1 MSNEY
6 RDIDKEQLIKLAE
19 NYVDECLSNQK
30 EAPTAKGAVV
40 FKERN
45 LPTIKYFVMQWLKKQ
60 DFSFYT
66 RQYFYDALKDE
77 MHPLSD
83 TLKKIREYF
92 DSVAEDIVANE
103 GKGIFYAKNR
113 LGMTDKVD
121 SRTDNTNK
129 ITVQYVSATPGAS
142 HESEE
147 NKAGV

>member
-1 MSNEY
+1 
-6 RDIDKEQLIKLAE
+6 
-19 NYVDECLSNQK
+19 
-30 EAPTAKGAVV
+30 
-40 FKERN
+40 
-45 LPTIKYFVMQWLKKQ
+45 
-60 DFSFYT
+60 
-66 RQYFYDALKDE
+66 

-129 ITVQYVSATPGAS
+129 ITVEYVSAAPGTS

>member
-1 MSNEY
+1 MPNDY
-6 RDIDKEQLIKLAE
+6 RDIDINKLIELAE
-19 NYVDECLSNQK
+19 DYVDECLSNQK

-45 LPTIKYFVMQWLKKQ
+45 LPTIKFFVMHWLKKQ
-60 DFSFYT
+60 DFNFYT

-77 MHPLSD
+77 NHPLSD

-129 ITVQYVSATPGAS
+129 ITVEYVSATPGTS

-147 NKAGV
+147 NKAGG

>member
-1 MSNEY
+1 MANNY
-6 RDIDKEQLIKLAE
+6 QNIDKNQLIELAE
-19 NYVDECLSNQK
+19 EYVEECMCKEK

-45 LPTIKYFVMQWLKKQ
+45 LPTIKYFVMQWLKKK
-60 DFSFYT
+60 DFNFYT

-77 MHPLSD
+77 KHPISD

-92 DSVAEDIVANE
+92 DSVAEVIVANE

-121 SRTDNTNK
+121 SKTDNTNK
-129 ITVQYVSATPGAS
+129 ITVEYVSATPGAS